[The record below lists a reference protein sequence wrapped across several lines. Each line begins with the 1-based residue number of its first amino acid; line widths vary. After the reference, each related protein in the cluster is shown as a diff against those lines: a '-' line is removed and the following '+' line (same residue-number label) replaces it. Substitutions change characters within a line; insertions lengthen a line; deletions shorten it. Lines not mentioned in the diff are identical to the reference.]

1 MAAKHSAHSAFWKRA
16 LRASIGPVRVDRVL
30 GAKTMPRGYSFASQ
44 WRSNEAYKAATP
56 EPNPL
61 ADYFRA
67 HKTGPGI
74 WKWEHYF
81 DIYHRHFARFRHRE
95 VHLLEIGIYSGGSLN
110 MWQQYFG
117 TECRIYGVDIE
128 PACRTYES
136 DAVRVFIGDQQDR
149 AFWQVF
155 KKEVPRVDIVIDDG
169 GHQVEQQIATLEEL
183 LPHLQPGG
191 VFLCED
197 LYGAYN
203 RFASY
208 VGGLALQL
216 NTADVTSAD
225 LDSFERRSV
234 VKPSAFQSAIHSVHC
249 YPFATVIEKHEQ
261 SPSELVAPK
270 RGTQWQPFL
279 R

>member
-1 MAAKHSAHSAFWKRA
+1 M
-16 LRASIGPVRVDRVL
+16 LRS
-30 GAKTMPRGYSFASQ
+30 YSFASQ

-81 DIYHRHFARFRHRE
+81 DIYHRHFARFRDRE
-95 VHLLEIGIYSGGSLN
+95 VHVLEIGIYSGGSLN

-136 DAVRVFIGDQQDR
+136 DRVRVFIGDQQDR
-149 AFWQVF
+149 AFWQMF

-197 LYGAYN
+197 LYGPYN
-203 RFASY
+203 RFACY

-216 NTADVTSAD
+216 NPAVLTSEDPDKRQA
-225 LDSFERRSV
+225 V

-249 YPFATVIEKHEQ
+249 YPYVTVIEKHEQ
-261 SPSELVAPK
+261 STSEFVLSK
-270 RGTQWQPFL
+270 HGTEWQPFL